1 MTVVRTTRTQG
12 ATQETAQALVAGGDL
27 RAAVEL
33 LDRYLSQFDG
43 DWGIWL
49 YFAGLCARLG
59 KRSEAVAA
67 YRACA
72 RQLEGDG
79 HFDRAREA
87 LRAAIQLMPKDG
99 ELKRELEQVGRPPRR
114 PDPAQE
120 TFLLMPAITPNPVAQ
135 APQRKMQPQ
144 KPTPPAPQAKPKL
157 PPAAVHLTA
166 VIPGRKRRPAPPPPP
181 PPLPSELTDPHC
193 AIFDIIDSDREGRSN
208 RVGSPSVVSA
218 RRGRG
223 RLVSLSLRVR
233 VGVRVNRHTIS
244 R

>member
-1 MTVVRTTRTQG
+1 MTVVRATRTQG
-12 ATQETAQALVAGGDL
+12 AIQETAQALVAGGDL

-33 LDRYLSQFDG
+33 LDKYLSQFDG

-59 KRSEAVAA
+59 KRPEAVSA

-72 RQLEGDG
+72 RQLEADG
-79 HFDRAREA
+79 HLDRAREA
-87 LRAAIQLMPKDG
+87 LRAAIQLMPKDV
-99 ELKRELEQVGRPPRR
+99 ELKRELEQLGRPPSR

-120 TFLLMPAITPNPVAQ
+120 TFLLMPAITPTPRPLAN

-144 KPTPPAPQAKPKL
+144 TPKPEPVPQEKPKL

-181 PPLPSELTDPHC
+181 PPPSEMTDPHC
-193 AIFDIIDSDREGRSN
+193 AIFDIIDAERDGRSN
-208 RVGSPSVVSA
+208 RVGSASVVSA
-218 RRGRG
+218 RRGR
-223 RLVSLSLRVR
+223 
-233 VGVRVNRHTIS
+233 
-244 R
+244 